1 MWACPLEG
9 ENGIIFGQNW
19 GTLIGCR
26 MILAIFVG
34 VGSFNMVSYLG
45 ERRNCVRI
53 TSAMRKFLKII
64 KELTLQDLLLNGGL
78 LI

>member
-1 MWACPLEG
+1 
-9 ENGIIFGQNW
+9 
-19 GTLIGCR
+19 
-26 MILAIFVG
+26 
-34 VGSFNMVSYLG
+34 MVSYLG